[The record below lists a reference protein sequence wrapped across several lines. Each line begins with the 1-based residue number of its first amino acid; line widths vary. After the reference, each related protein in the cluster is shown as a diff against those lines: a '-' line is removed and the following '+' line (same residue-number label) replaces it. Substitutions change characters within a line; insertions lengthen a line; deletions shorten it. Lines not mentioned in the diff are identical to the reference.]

1 MDVSGEKWKMHR
13 KMLTPAFH
21 ISILEEFCEM
31 LDSACNILIE
41 KLKRE
46 VGKESFD
53 IYPYVTLCSLDVICG
68 KLGI

>member
-1 MDVSGEKWKMHR
+1 
-13 KMLTPAFH
+13 MLIPTFH
-21 ISILEEFCEM
+21 MAILDGFSEV
-31 LDSACNILIE
+31 LDSACDILIG

-68 KLGI
+68 ERAIR